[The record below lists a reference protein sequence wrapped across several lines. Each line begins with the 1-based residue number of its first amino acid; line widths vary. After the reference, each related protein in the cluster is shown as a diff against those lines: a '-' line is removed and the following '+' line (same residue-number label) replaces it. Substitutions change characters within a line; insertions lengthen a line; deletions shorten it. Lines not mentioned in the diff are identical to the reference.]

1 MRCGTGGRG
10 VTRALAEIG
19 MERGTGR
26 SQARSSAGNAG
37 DLMGRRWW
45 RGCRLVREAGPTL
58 MAVVALLAAL
68 TASGH
73 EDPQMIPDGSDPVV
87 RWYQPPGTPLV
98 ADWDVEM
105 TSLEPGAMPSI
116 FPAEAVPDES
126 CWALHVDTEEPVR
139 VRVRAFQ
146 NGVVSAWSDYTLVP
160 EPGTAALAKDT
171 GFTRDKVEQLRQIT
185 NLSVSLDAPLL
196 DDGDLTLGRVHGA
209 VIGEQT
215 DHQGGARHGHQGAH
229 HQGRLAP
236 HAERRRGPGDQR
248 HGEHDL
254 EPAGQEHL
262 APQCAQPLDGQLET
276 DLEEQEDHA
285 QLGEVPDTL
294 GIVDQA
300 ETARPDRL
308 ERLRYACQLLERC
321 DANFG

>member
-1 MRCGTGGRG
+1 

-160 EPGTAALAKDT
+160 EPGLATALGVAVPALMIAARRRPRSSFERHHSGSPEPPPTAADLA
-171 GFTRDKVEQLRQIT
+171 
-185 NLSVSLDAPLL
+185 A
-196 DDGDLTLGRVHGA
+196 
-209 VIGEQT
+209 
-215 DHQGGARHGHQGAH
+215 
-229 HQGRLAP
+229 
-236 HAERRRGPGDQR
+236 
-248 HGEHDL
+248 
-254 EPAGQEHL
+254 
-262 APQCAQPLDGQLET
+262 
-276 DLEEQEDHA
+276 
-285 QLGEVPDTL
+285 
-294 GIVDQA
+294 
-300 ETARPDRL
+300 
-308 ERLRYACQLLERC
+308 
-321 DANFG
+321 